1 MRSLS
6 IAEVVHRLEQLH
18 EELLATFRG
27 RERFSG
33 EGEFV
38 GAGEDLHRRLG
49 LCIKELKER
58 LKNG

>member
-27 RERFSG
+27 GSDLLVRRTLSG
-33 EGEFV
+33 RV
-38 GAGEDLHRRLG
+38 RI
-49 LCIKELKER
+49 CIGGWACVSR
-58 LKNG
+58 S